1 MIVMRKLSYEYK
13 LPGRSLAEVYERF
26 HGALNRHRALGRV
39 RFSGRKLSAEAMVNA
54 VMLSF
59 LDMDEGRQEA
69 ILASY
74 VPRFEAL
81 LAEGPASPHDAPT
94 EAEEAHRDIPVEREV
109 IDPRSGAARQRGG
122 EAS

>member
-1 MIVMRKLSYEYK
+1 MRKLSYDYK

-26 HGALNRHRALGRV
+26 HGALNRHKAVGRV
-39 RFSGRKLSAEAMVNA
+39 KFSGRKLSAEAMVNA

-59 LDMDEGRQEA
+59 LDLDEGQQEA

-74 VPRFEAL
+74 VPRFEAM
-81 LAEGPASPHDAPT
+81 LADSPSSRHDGVT
-94 EAEEAHRDIPVEREV
+94 ENEATHRDIPVEREV
-109 IDPRSGAARQRGG
+109 IDPRSDGSRQRGG

>member
-1 MIVMRKLSYEYK
+1 MRKLSYEYK

-54 VMLSF
+54 VILSF

-74 VPRFEAL
+74 VPRFEAM
-81 LAEGPASPHDAPT
+81 LAEGPASPHDAQA
-94 EAEEAHRDIPVEREV
+94 ESEEAHRDIPVEREV
-109 IDPRSGAARQRGG
+109 IDPRSSAARQRGG